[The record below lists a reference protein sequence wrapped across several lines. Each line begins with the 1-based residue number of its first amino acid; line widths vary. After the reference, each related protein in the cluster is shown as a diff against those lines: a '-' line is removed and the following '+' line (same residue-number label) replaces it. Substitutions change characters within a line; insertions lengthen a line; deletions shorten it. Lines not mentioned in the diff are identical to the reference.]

1 MSALARGVKQ
11 EALYVRLLLLA
22 GPQSPPPGIGF
33 AVPALEKTDLGGDLP
48 ELSAPGASSKL

>member
-11 EALYVRLLLLA
+11 EALYVRLA

-33 AVPALEKTDLGGDLP
+33 AVPALEKTDLGGDLR